1 MKANC
6 VLQVLHRLEIRP
18 RQLHV
23 AEHLLDNLSAQH
35 GNDTA
40 PGAVTQLNMGE
51 GKTRVI
57 LPLLVLALAGSG
69 DVVRMNFLGE
79 LLADAA
85 GDFERTLTGAP
96 LRLAWLWQHLELPP
110 LVACIRLRDAQAAA
124 AEVCRMHS
132 CTQALLARAHRFALC
147 RQPAEGADLSASV
160 LARHPD

>member
-1 MKANC
+1 MFGQSVCETAVTACC

-23 AEHLLDNLSAQH
+23 AEHLIANLSDQH
-35 GNDTA
+35 GNGTA
-40 PGAVTQLNMGE
+40 LGAVTQLNMGE

-96 LRLAWLWQHLELPP
+96 LRLAGL
-110 LVACIRLRDAQAAA
+110 
-124 AEVCRMHS
+124 
-132 CTQALLARAHRFALC
+132 
-147 RQPAEGADLSASV
+147 
-160 LARHPD
+160 